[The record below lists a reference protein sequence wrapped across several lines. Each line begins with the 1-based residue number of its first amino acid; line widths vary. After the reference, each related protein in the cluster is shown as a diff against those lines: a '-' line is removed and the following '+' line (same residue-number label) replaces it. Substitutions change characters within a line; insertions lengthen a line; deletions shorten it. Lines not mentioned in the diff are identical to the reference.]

1 MAELT
6 PMMQQYLK
14 TKEEYPD
21 CILFYRLGDFYEMF
35 FEDALTVTKEL
46 EITLTGKQCGMEERA
61 PMCGV
66 PHHLI
71 DAVEPDAPFSCAE
84 YVTRAGETVKDIAVR
99 GKLPILCGGTGLY
112 LDRFL
117 CGEMEETHADE
128 ALRASLFAFSE
139 SEGVEALHARL
150 REVDPESADAIH
162 PNNVKRVV
170 RALEI
175 YEQTGIPKS
184 EFDRRSQVGE
194 SPYDAV
200 VIGLHYPRREVL
212 YERINRRVDVML
224 ADGLLE
230 ETKKLLDE
238 GVFEVNLTAAQAIG
252 YKELLGYLRGEE
264 TLSAARRRF
273 PRPPK
278 TSKPPPVAT
287 PSASSLGLG
296 QSLTSCGWIWKRTER
311 FALLT
316 TSATRSS
323 LASVIGRRAYDKKSI
338 LTKIRA
344 PHRRYLGNAGAHRL
358 YGRTRYGL
366 CHGQRPH
373 NSRAPYYRYAN
384 YLCPSLPLPQ

>member
-1 MAELT
+1 MTSQQKIKILAVVGPTASGKTAVSVELAR
-6 PMMQQYLK
+6 
-14 TKEEYPD
+14 
-21 CILFYRLGDFYEMF
+21 RLGGEVVSCDSMQVYRRMNIGT
-35 FEDALTVTKEL
+35 AKPTV
-46 EITLTGKQCGMEERA
+46 EE
-61 PMCGV
+61 MCGV

-84 YVTRAGETVKDIAVR
+84 YVTRAGETVKDIAAR

-128 ALRASLFAFSE
+128 ALRASLFAFAE
-139 SEGVEALHARL
+139 SEGVEALHERL

-200 VIGLHYPRREVL
+200 VIGLYYPRREVL

-230 ETKKLLDE
+230 ETKQLSEE

-264 TLSAARRRF
+264 TLSAATENL
-273 PRPPK
+273 K
-278 TSKPPPVAT
+278 T
-287 PSASSLGLG
+287 
-296 QSLTSCGWIWKRTER
+296 
-311 FALLT
+311 
-316 TSATRSS
+316 ATR
-323 LASVIGRRAYDKKSI
+323 
-338 LTKIRA
+338 
-344 PHRRYLGNAGAHRL
+344 
-358 YGRTRYGL
+358 
-366 CHGQRPH
+366 
-373 NSRAPYYRYAN
+373 RYAKRQLTWFGAKP
-384 YLCPSLPLPQ
+384 YVVWVDMEKDGTLRSLDDICEEIISRFRNREESV

>member
-1 MAELT
+1 MTSQQKIKILAVVGPTASGKTAVSVELAR
-6 PMMQQYLK
+6 
-14 TKEEYPD
+14 
-21 CILFYRLGDFYEMF
+21 RLGGEVVSCDSMQVYRRMNIGT
-35 FEDALTVTKEL
+35 AKPTV
-46 EITLTGKQCGMEERA
+46 EE
-61 PMCGV
+61 MCGV

-84 YVTRAGETVKDIAVR
+84 YVTRAGETVKDIAAR

-128 ALRASLFAFSE
+128 ALRASLFAFAE

-200 VIGLHYPRREVL
+200 VIGLYYPRREVL

-230 ETKKLLDE
+230 ETKQLSEE

-264 TLSAARRRF
+264 TLSAATENL
-273 PRPPK
+273 K
-278 TSKPPPVAT
+278 T
-287 PSASSLGLG
+287 
-296 QSLTSCGWIWKRTER
+296 
-311 FALLT
+311 
-316 TSATRSS
+316 ATR
-323 LASVIGRRAYDKKSI
+323 
-338 LTKIRA
+338 
-344 PHRRYLGNAGAHRL
+344 
-358 YGRTRYGL
+358 
-366 CHGQRPH
+366 
-373 NSRAPYYRYAN
+373 RYAKRQLTWFGAKP
-384 YLCPSLPLPQ
+384 YVVWVDMEKDGTLRSLDDICEEIISRFRNREESV